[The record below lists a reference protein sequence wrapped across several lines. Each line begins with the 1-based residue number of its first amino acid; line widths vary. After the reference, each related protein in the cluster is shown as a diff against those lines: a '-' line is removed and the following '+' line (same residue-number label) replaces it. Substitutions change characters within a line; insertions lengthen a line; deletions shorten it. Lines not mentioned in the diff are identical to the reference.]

1 MERFK
6 ILYKLQLRIL
16 PFFYTLND
24 DKIMK
29 PVRFCHNIKRNKFL
43 QIETLSRLRFMTT
56 SAVFCSVL
64 SFIKMYH
71 NFCRSR
77 FPQKPESI
85 LFLRYWVCIIIDGSF
100 FHICIV
106 FPSTYSL
113 ESFKSNHV
121 KLVLIKISYSL
132 TT

>member
-71 NFCRSR
+71 NLCRSR
-77 FPQKPESI
+77 FPQKPEGI